1 MHNRIPRSSRR
12 SFMALAATAAFVASA
27 FGGAQPAVAAP
38 DDWPNK
44 PVRMVVNFPP
54 GGAADVMA
62 RLISQPVSEA
72 LGQPVV
78 VENRGGANGNIG
90 AEAVVQSAADG
101 YTFLFSSGGVA
112 SVNPHLYKGMS
123 FDPTKDLT
131 PVAAAARI
139 LVFLVTHPK
148 VPVKTAKEF
157 IEHARTN
164 PGKLSYASPG
174 NGSSP
179 HLAAEMFNGAANIE
193 TLHVPYRGAAPGMV
207 DLLAGQVDY
216 MFDPGIGL
224 PHVREG
230 KLNLLAVGS
239 MERSELFPD
248 TPTVDEVGLKG
259 FNADSWFGIYAPAG
273 VDAAIIK
280 RMNEEVN
287 KALEMP
293 SVKQR
298 IADLGGVASPMSP
311 QEFAEKAKADFER
324 FGQVIKERGI
334 VVQ

>member
-1 MHNRIPRSSRR
+1 MQKRTPIGSRR
-12 SFMALAATAAFVASA
+12 SFMALAATAAVAFTA
-27 FGGAQPAVAAP
+27 VGGQQALAAA

-44 PVRMVVNFPP
+44 PIRMVVNFPP

-62 RLISQPVSEA
+62 RVIGQPLSEA

-78 VENRGGANGNIG
+78 VENRAGANGIIG
-90 AEAVVQSAADG
+90 AEAVVQSPADG

-112 SVNPHLYKGMS
+112 SVNPHLYKMS
-123 FDPTKDLT
+123 FDPAKDLT

-139 LVFLVTHPK
+139 LVFLVTNPK
-148 VPVKTAKEF
+148 VPVKNVDEF
-157 IEHARTN
+157 IEYAKKN
-164 PGKLSYASPG
+164 PGKLSYATPG

-179 HLAAEMFNGAANIE
+179 HLAAEMFNGLAGVD

-207 DLLAGQVDY
+207 DLLAGQVDF

-224 PHVREG
+224 QHVREG
-230 KLNLLAVGS
+230 KLNMLAVGS
-239 MERSELFPD
+239 LERSPLFPD
-248 TPTVDEVGLKG
+248 IPTLDEAGLKG

-273 VDAAIIK
+273 VDPAIIK

-287 KALEMP
+287 KALAMP
-293 SVKQR
+293 AVRQR
-298 IADLGGVASPMSP
+298 IEDLGGIPSPMSP
-311 QEFAEKAKADFER
+311 EEFGASAKADSER
-324 FGQVIKERGI
+324 YGAVIRERNI